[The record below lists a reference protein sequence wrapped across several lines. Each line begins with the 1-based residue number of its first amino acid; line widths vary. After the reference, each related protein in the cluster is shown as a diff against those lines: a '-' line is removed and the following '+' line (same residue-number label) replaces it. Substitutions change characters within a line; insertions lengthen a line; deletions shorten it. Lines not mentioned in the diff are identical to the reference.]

1 MRDKHNAT
9 PWRRLLTTAILVVA
23 GVTFV
28 VGSFALAVGARGR
41 APGVLTEPERT
52 EIAAVVGREVVG
64 PIGSVVPMPDGTAQV
79 FVGSGDQPGGQL
91 VRVERHKGSWRVVQR
106 ALLY

>member
-23 GVTFV
+23 GIAFV
-28 VGSFALAVGARGR
+28 VGSFLLTVAVRGR
-41 APGVLTEPERT
+41 APGGLTEPERT
-52 EIAAVVGREVVG
+52 EIAAVVGRAVAG
-64 PIGSVVPMPDGTAQV
+64 PIGAVVPKPDGTVQV
-79 FVGSGDQPGGQL
+79 FVGSGGQLGGQL

-106 ALLY
+106 TLLY